1 MSQQNESQLTLID
14 KFAEKVKGGW
24 KGLYQCSCGKQKL
37 IRNSDVNSGKTKS
50 CGCLRKKVL
59 SETKSADLTDKTFGY
74 WKVLYRVEG
83 QTGHGSIWH
92 CRCENCGTERDVQYS
107 NLVEGKSKS
116 CGCLRKEVL
125 SDDLTNK
132 RFGSLVAKEP
142 LYNYPKQCSEEST
155 YWRCDCDCGNS
166 FITTA
171 KRLKQGNTQSCGC
184 LVSKGENKIKE
195 LLISM
200 GIEYLSQYSFDDLK
214 DISPLRFDFYLPK
227 FNILIEYQGEQH
239 YKSIEK
245 WGGEEA
251 FKDRIRKDN
260 MKRNYCNEKHIKLI
274 EIPYWDYD
282 KLCEDYFINELG
294 IKLKENI

>member
-1 MSQQNESQLTLID
+1 M
-14 KFAEKVKGGW
+14 
-24 KGLYQCSCGKQKL
+24 
-37 IRNSDVNSGKTKS
+37 
-50 CGCLRKKVL
+50 
-59 SETKSADLTDKTFGY
+59 
-74 WKVLYRVEG
+74 LYRVEG

-92 CRCENCGTERDVQYS
+92 CRCENCGTEKDVQYS

-171 KRLKQGNTQSCGC
+171 HRLKQGNTQSCGC

-195 LLISM
+195 LLTSM
-200 GIEYLSQYSFDDLK
+200 GIEYLSQYSFDDLT
-214 DISPLRFDFYLPK
+214 DISSLRFDFYLPK

-239 YKSIEK
+239 YKSIKK

-251 FKDRIRKDN
+251 FRDRIKKDN

-274 EIPYWDYD
+274 EIPYWEFDS
-282 KLCEDYFINELG
+282 LCEE
-294 IKLKENI
+294 KLQNYLSVQD

>member
-14 KFAEKVKGGW
+14 KFAEKTKSGW
-24 KGLYQCSCGKQKL
+24 KGLYQCSCGNKKL
-37 IRNSDVNSGKTKS
+37 IRNSDVNSGRTKS

-59 SETKSADLTDKTFGY
+59 SETKSTDLTDKTFGY
-74 WKVLYRVEG
+74 WRVLYRVEG
-83 QTGHGSIWH
+83 RTGHGSIWH
-92 CRCENCGTERDVQYS
+92 CRCEKCGTEKDVQYS

-142 LYNYPKQCSEEST
+142 LYDYPKQCSEEST

-171 KRLKQGNTQSCGC
+171 HRLKQGNTQSCGC
-184 LVSKGENKIKE
+184 LISKGENKIKE
-195 LLISM
+195 LLTLM

-214 DISPLRFDFYLPK
+214 DISLLRFDFYLPK

-239 YKSIEK
+239 YKNK
-245 WGGEEA
+245 GTWGGEEG
-251 FKDRIRKDN
+251 FKDRIKKDN
-260 MKRNYCNEKHIKLI
+260 MKRNYCSKNNIKLI
-274 EIPYWDYD
+274 EIPYWDYN

-294 IKLKENI
+294 IK

>member
-1 MSQQNESQLTLID
+1 MNQQNESQLTLID
-14 KFAEKVKGGW
+14 KFAEKVNGGW

-37 IRNSDVNSGKTKS
+37 IRNSDVNSGRTKS
-50 CGCLRKKVL
+50 CGCLRKRVL
-59 SETKSADLTDKTFGY
+59 SEIKSADLVGKTFGY
-74 WKVLYRVEG
+74 WKVLYRIEG

-92 CRCENCGTERDVQYS
+92 CRCENCGIEKDVQYS
-107 NLVEGKSKS
+107 NLIEGRSKS
-116 CGCLRKEVL
+116 CGCLRKEIL

-142 LYNYPKQCSEEST
+142 LYNYSKQTTEEST

-171 KRLKQGNTQSCGC
+171 HRLKQGNTQSCGC

-195 LLISM
+195 LLSVM
-200 GIEYLSQYSFDDLK
+200 NIEYISQYSFEDLVDK
-214 DISPLRFDFYLPK
+214 APLRFDFYLPE
-227 FNILIEYQGEQH
+227 FNILIEYQGKQH
-239 YKSIEK
+239 YESVEK
-245 WGGEEA
+245 WGGDES

-260 MKRNYCNEKHIKLI
+260 MKRDYCNKNHLRLI

-282 KLCEDYFINELG
+282 KIDKEL
-294 IKLKENI
+294 IQSYLRE

>member
-24 KGLYQCSCGKQKL
+24 KGLYQCSCGNQKL
-37 IRNSDVNSGKTKS
+37 IRNSDVNSGRTKS

-59 SETKSADLTDKTFGY
+59 SETKSADLTNKTFGY

-92 CRCENCGTERDVQYS
+92 CHCENCGTERDVQYS

-171 KRLKQGNTQSCGC
+171 HRLKQGNTQSCGC
-184 LVSKGENKIKE
+184 LVSKGENK
-195 LLISM
+195 LI
-200 GIEYLSQYSFDDLK
+200 E
-214 DISPLRFDFYLPK
+214 ISSLRFDFYLPK
-227 FNILIEYQGEQH
+227 FNVLIEYQGEQH

-251 FKDRIRKDN
+251 FKDRVKKDN
-260 MKRNYCNEKHIKLI
+260 MKRSYCNEKHIKLI
-274 EIPYWDYD
+274 EIPYWEFDS
-282 KLCEDYFINELG
+282 LCEE
-294 IKLKENI
+294 KLQNYLF

>member
-1 MSQQNESQLTLID
+1 MNQQNESQLTLID
-14 KFAEKVKGGW
+14 KFAEKTKSGW
-24 KGLYQCSCGKQKL
+24 KGLYQCSCGNQKL
-37 IRNSDVNSGKTKS
+37 IRNSDVNSGRTKS

-107 NLVEGKSKS
+107 NLIEGRSKS
-116 CGCLRKEVL
+116 CWCLRKEML

-142 LYNYPKQCSEEST
+142 LYDYSKQTTEEST

-171 KRLKQGNTQSCGC
+171 HRLKQGNTQSCGC

-195 LLISM
+195 L
-200 GIEYLSQYSFDDLK
+200 
-214 DISPLRFDFYLPK
+214 
-227 FNILIEYQGEQH
+227 
-239 YKSIEK
+239 
-245 WGGEEA
+245 
-251 FKDRIRKDN
+251 
-260 MKRNYCNEKHIKLI
+260 
-274 EIPYWDYD
+274 
-282 KLCEDYFINELG
+282 
-294 IKLKENI
+294 

>member
-14 KFAEKVKGGW
+14 KFAEKTKSGW
-24 KGLYQCSCGKQKL
+24 KGLYQCSCGNKKL
-37 IRNSDVNSGKTKS
+37 IRNADVNSGRTKS

-59 SETKSADLTDKTFGY
+59 SETKSANLTDKIFGY

-92 CRCENCGTERDVQYS
+92 CRCEKCGTEKDVKYS

-125 SDDLTNK
+125 SVDLTNR

-142 LYNYPKQCSEEST
+142 LYDYPKQCSEQST

-171 KRLKQGNTQSCGC
+171 HRLGQGNTQSCGC

-195 LLISM
+195 LLTSM
-200 GIEYLSQYSFDDLK
+200 GIEYLSQYSFNDLK
-214 DISPLRFDFYLPK
+214 DVSLLRFDFYLPK

-239 YKSIEK
+239 YKNTEI
-245 WGGEEA
+245 WGGEED
-251 FKDRIRKDN
+251 FKDRIKKDN
-260 MKRNYCNEKHIKLI
+260 MKRNYCFKNNIKLI
-274 EIPYWDYD
+274 EIPYWDYN

-294 IKLKENI
+294 INIKED

>member
-1 MSQQNESQLTLID
+1 MNQQNESQLTLID

-37 IRNSDVNSGKTKS
+37 IRNSDVNSGRTKS
-50 CGCLRKKVL
+50 CGCLRKRVL
-59 SETKSADLTDKTFGY
+59 SEINSADLTNKTFGY

-92 CRCENCGTERDVQYS
+92 CRCENCGTEKDIQYS
-107 NLVEGKSKS
+107 NLVNGKSKS
-116 CGCLRKEVL
+116 CGCLRKEIL

-132 RFGSLVAKEP
+132 RFGSLIAREP
-142 LYNYPKQCSEEST
+142 LYDYPKQCSEKST

-171 KRLKQGNTQSCGC
+171 HRLKRGNTQSCGC

-195 LLISM
+195 ILTSM
-200 GIEYLSQYSFDDLK
+200 GIEYLCQYSFEDLI
-214 DISPLRFDFYLPK
+214 DIAPLRFDFYLPK
-227 FNILIEYQGEQH
+227 LNILIEYQGEQH
-239 YKSIEK
+239 YKSVEK

-251 FKDRIRKDN
+251 FKDRIKKDN

-274 EIPYWDYD
+274 EIPYWEFDS
-282 KLCEDYFINELG
+282 LCEDKLISLFKIE
-294 IKLKENI
+294 LKEGV